1 MKINLALNEKKG
13 YLINMEN
20 VIDWEAK
27 SIADFG
33 AARVD
38 EWLSAVMVGCCDY
51 EDVEWNEDIYNA
63 IFNGEV

>member
-1 MKINLALNEKKG
+1 
-13 YLINMEN
+13 MEN